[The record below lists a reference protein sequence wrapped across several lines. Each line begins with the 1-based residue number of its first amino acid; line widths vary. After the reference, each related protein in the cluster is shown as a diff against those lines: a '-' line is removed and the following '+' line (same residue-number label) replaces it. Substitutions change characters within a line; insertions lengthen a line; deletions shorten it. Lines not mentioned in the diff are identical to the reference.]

1 MTSPICL
8 GMLHLPSHGGSEQ
21 GFRPAASCP
30 ARSLRL
36 LRGLDE
42 MEVGRPPGPE
52 TRVDP
57 LAHHLGIRDD
67 LVGEPEERNIGE
79 LLEEVVGDRPSQTV
93 PLLGIYGLDQGV
105 VGFVDELVLVVV
117 VLALAPVADPDT
129 LLPWPARDDVEPDAA
144 LAGLVAE

>member
-1 MTSPICL
+1 MEGRSRPPGIRRSASPDAW
-8 GMLHLPSHGGSEQ
+8 GP
-21 GFRPAASCP
+21 RAS
-30 ARSLRL
+30 RSLRL

-57 LAHHLGIRDD
+57 LAHHPGIRDD

-93 PLLGIYGLDQGV
+93 ALLGIYGLDQGV
-105 VGFVDELVLVVV
+105 VGL
-117 VLALAPVADPDT
+117 
-129 LLPWPARDDVEPDAA
+129 
-144 LAGLVAE
+144 